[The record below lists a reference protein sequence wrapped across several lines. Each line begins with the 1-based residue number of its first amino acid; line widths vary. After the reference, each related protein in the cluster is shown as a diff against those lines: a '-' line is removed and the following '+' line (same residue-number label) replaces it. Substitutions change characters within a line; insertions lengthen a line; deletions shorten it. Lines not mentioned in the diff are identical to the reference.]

1 MQIFLARTQGFCAG
15 VARAIEVVERTLA
28 AYGTPLYIFHEIV
41 HNTSVVNGFRSRG
54 VVFVDDITAIPDGR
68 RVIFSA
74 HGISPAVLE
83 KAKQKNLITINATC
97 PLVTKI
103 HREAEDFSRQDIPV
117 VLIGHKGHEEVV
129 GTSGHIR
136 PDLLH
141 IISTRTDIE
150 RLDIDPRQ
158 KVAYVTQTTLSVDDT
173 RDIVRLLRKKFP
185 LLTGPLQE
193 DICYATQ
200 SRQDAIKEL
209 AGLCG
214 PTGLIII
221 CGSSNSSNSNRLKE
235 KGQQLGVASIIVD
248 DAAHLDLSAIE
259 GKKNIG
265 ISSGASVP
273 RYLVDEIALKIK
285 TACPQAKL
293 TSFDNPEKNVVFPLP
308 RI

>member
-15 VARAIEVVERTLA
+15 VARAIEAVEQTLA

-41 HNTSVVNGFRSRG
+41 HNTSVVNGFKARG
-54 VVFVDDITAIPDGR
+54 VVFVDDIAAIPEGQ

-83 KAKQKNLITINATC
+83 EAKKKNLITINATC

-103 HREAEDFSRQDIPV
+103 HRESEGFSRQNIPV

-129 GTSGHIR
+129 GTSGHVR

-141 IISTRTDIE
+141 IISTRADIE
-150 RLDIDPRQ
+150 KLDIDPRL

-173 RDIVRLLRKKFP
+173 RELVRLLREKFS
-185 LLTGPLQE
+185 LLTGPLHE

-209 AGLCG
+209 ASLCG
-214 PTGLIII
+214 PKGLIII
-221 CGSSNSSNSNRLKE
+221 CGSSNSSNSNRLME
-235 KGQQLGVASIIVD
+235 KGQQLGVTSIIVD
-248 DAAHLDLSAIE
+248 NAGDLDLTVID
-259 GKKNIG
+259 GKENIG

-273 RYLVDEIALKIK
+273 RYLVDEIVLKIR
-285 TACPQAKL
+285 AVCPRAEL
-293 TSFDNPEKNVVFPLP
+293 INFDNPEKHVVFPLP